1 MICGG
6 CGWQLPAGARPFRC
20 ANAGRDDVDHVLR
33 RRVELTREPFD
44 VAGDEPDPFV
54 RYRKLTYAWHDA
66 RARGVSDREYVDV
79 VRRLADRVE
88 EVDGRRFRITPFT
101 RREDLGVWVKDETS
115 NVSGS
120 HKGRHLMGV
129 MIWLEVMARFDRA
142 LAEAPLAIASCGNA
156 AFAAA
161 VLARA
166 AGRALDVYVPSDAE
180 AEVAGRIEALGAK
193 VTRCERQP
201 GVAGDPS
208 VLRFREAVEA
218 GALPFTCQ
226 GNENGL
232 VIEGGS
238 TLGWE
243 MVSQNPGIER
253 IFIQTGGGALAS
265 AVIAAYDDALS
276 LGLIERMPRFHAVQT
291 MASPLAR
298 AWERIVGATSGAPHP
313 NPLPTAVR
321 LRRGEGTVLRYA
333 IGHRSELM
341 WPWET
346 APLSVA
352 SGILDD
358 ETYDWV
364 AIVRGMM
371 DSGGWPVVV
380 SEDQL
385 IEANRRAGQGVSA
398 TGSAGLAGALSMPS
412 DETTAVLF
420 TGSRG

>member
-1 MICGG
+1 MICVG
-6 CGWQLPAGARPFRC
+6 CGWQLPPGARPFRC

-33 RRVELTREPFD
+33 RSVGLTPEPFQ

-66 RARGVSDREYVDV
+66 MTRGVSDREYVDV
-79 VRRLADRVE
+79 VRRLADGVE
-88 EVDGRRFRITPFT
+88 EVDGRRFAITPFT

-115 NVSGS
+115 NVAGS

-129 MIWLEVMARFDRA
+129 MIWLEVMARFDRS

-166 AGRALDVYVPSDAE
+166 ARRSLDVYVPGDAD
-180 AEVAGRIEALGAK
+180 ADVAGRIEALGAR
-193 VTRCERQP
+193 VTRCQRRA

-208 VLRFREAVEA
+208 VLRFREAVAA

-243 MVSQNPGIER
+243 MVSQNPGMER

-265 AVIAAYDDALS
+265 AVIAAYEDALA
-276 LGLIERMPRFHAVQT
+276 LGLIRRLPRFHAVQT

-298 AWERIVGATSGAPHP
+298 AWERIVRVESGGA
-313 NPLPTAVR
+313 L
-321 LRRGEGTVLRYA
+321 EGTGLRYA
-333 IGHRSELM
+333 IEHRSEFM

-346 APLSVA
+346 VPASVA

-358 ETYDWV
+358 ETYDWA

-371 DSGGWPVVV
+371 DSDGWPVVV
-380 SEDQL
+380 SEERL
-385 IEANRRAGQGVSA
+385 IEANRRAGEGVSA
-398 TGSAGLAGALSMPS
+398 TGSAGLAGALSMPL